1 MTTLLLST
9 SAMAQLTVMISG
21 GFNGPYQQML
31 PHFEKMTGTTV
42 STLSGASQG
51 TGPKTI
57 KAQLDQGVV
66 TDIVILSREGLAELV
81 AQGKII
87 PGTDVDLAN
96 APLGAAVPAG
106 TPKPDISTVTAF
118 KKSLLDSKSIAVPGS
133 TSGIYLTNELFPR
146 LGVSNQISVTVTER
160 GSQATTLLAAKQV
173 AMAVQPTSELVNV
186 SGVDYIGRLPQ
197 DLQLIQTFSA
207 AIVVGSK
214 ETDSAKKLIQLLS
227 STESAQAIQNSGMD
241 LIQR

>member
-1 MTTLLLST
+1 
-9 SAMAQLTVMISG
+9 MAQLTVMISG

>member
-1 MTTLLLST
+1 
-9 SAMAQLTVMISG
+9 MAQLTVMISG

-31 PHFEKMTGTTV
+31 PHFEKMTGISV

-57 KAQLDQGVV
+57 KAQLDKGIP
-66 TDIVILSREGLAELV
+66 TDLVIMSREGLAELI

-96 APLGAAVPAG
+96 APLGAAVPMG
-106 TPKPDISTVTAF
+106 TTKPDINTVLAF
-118 KKSLLDSKSIAVPGS
+118 KQSLMDAKSIAVPGS

-146 LGVSNQISVTVTER
+146 LGVSNQILVTVTER

-186 SGVDYIGRLPQ
+186 AGIDYIGRLPQ
-197 DLQLIQTFSA
+197 EVQLVQTFAA

-214 ETDSAKKLIQLLS
+214 ESESAKKLIQLLS
-227 STESAQAIQNSGMD
+227 SKQSAQAIQNSGMD
-241 LIQR
+241 LIQQ

>member
-1 MTTLLLST
+1 
-9 SAMAQLTVMISG
+9 MAQLTVMISG

-31 PHFEKMTGTTV
+31 PHFEKMTGISV

-57 KAQLDQGVV
+57 KAQLDKGIP
-66 TDIVILSREGLAELV
+66 TDLVIMSREGLAELM

-96 APLGAAVPAG
+96 APLGAAVPMG
-106 TPKPDISTVTAF
+106 ITKPDINTVLAF
-118 KKSLLDSKSIAVPGS
+118 KQSLMDAKSIAVPGS

-146 LGVSNQISVTVTER
+146 LGVSNQILVTVTER

-186 SGVDYIGRLPQ
+186 AGIDYIGRLPQ
-197 DLQLIQTFSA
+197 EVQLVQTFAA

-214 ETDSAKKLIQLLS
+214 ESESAKKLIQLLS
-227 STESAQAIQNSGMD
+227 SKQSAQAIQNSGLD

>member
-1 MTTLLLST
+1 
-9 SAMAQLTVMISG
+9 MAQLTVMISG

-31 PHFEKMTGTTV
+31 PHFEKMTGITV

-57 KAQLDQGVV
+57 KAQLDKGIA
-66 TDIVILSREGLAELV
+66 TDIVILSREGLAELM

-87 PGTDVDLAN
+87 PGTDIDLAN
-96 APLGAAVPAG
+96 APLGAAVPVGA
-106 TPKPDISTVTAF
+106 PKPDISTVAAF
-118 KKSLLDSKSIAVPGS
+118 KQSLIDAKSIAVPGS
-133 TSGIYLTNELFPR
+133 TSGIYLTNQLFPR
-146 LGVSNQISVTVTER
+146 LGLGQQISVTVTER
-160 GSQATTLLAAKQV
+160 GSQATTLLAEKQV

-186 SGVDYIGRLPQ
+186 AGIDYIGRLPHE
-197 DLQLIQTFSA
+197 LQLIQTFSA

-214 ETDSAKKLIQLLS
+214 ESESAKKFIQLLS
-227 STESAQAIQNSGMD
+227 SKQSVQAIQNSGMD

>member
-1 MTTLLLST
+1 
-9 SAMAQLTVMISG
+9 MAQLTVMISG

-31 PHFEKMTGTTV
+31 PHFEKMTGISV
-42 STLSGASQG
+42 NTLSGASQG
-51 TGPKTI
+51 AGPKTI
-57 KAQLDQGVV
+57 KAQLNKGIA
-66 TDIVILSREGLAELV
+66 TDIVIMSREGLAELME
-81 AQGKII
+81 QGKII

-173 AMAVQPTSELVNV
+173 AMAVQPTSEIVNV

>member
-1 MTTLLLST
+1 
-9 SAMAQLTVMISG
+9 MAQLTVMISG

-31 PHFEKMTGTTV
+31 PHFEKMTGISV

-57 KAQLDQGVV
+57 KAQLDKGIP
-66 TDIVILSREGLAELV
+66 TDLVIMSREGLAELI

-96 APLGAAVPAG
+96 APLGAAVPMG
-106 TPKPDISTVTAF
+106 TTKPDINTVLAF
-118 KKSLLDSKSIAVPGS
+118 KQSLMDAKSIAVPGS

-146 LGVSNQISVTVTER
+146 LGVSNQILVTVTER

-186 SGVDYIGRLPQ
+186 AGIDYIGRLPQ
-197 DLQLIQTFSA
+197 EVQLVQTFAA

-214 ETDSAKKLIQLLS
+214 ESESAKKLIQLLS
-227 STESAQAIQNSGMD
+227 SKQSAQAIQNSGLD

>member
-1 MTTLLLST
+1 
-9 SAMAQLTVMISG
+9 MAQLTVMISG

-31 PHFEKMTGTTV
+31 PHFEKMTGITV

-57 KAQLDQGVV
+57 KAQLDKGIA
-66 TDIVILSREGLAELV
+66 TDIVILSREGLAELM

-96 APLGAAVPAG
+96 APLGAAVPMG
-106 TPKPDISTVTAF
+106 TPKPDISTVAAF
-118 KKSLLDSKSIAVPGS
+118 KQSLINAKSIAVPGS

-146 LGVSNQISVTVTER
+146 LGLSNQIFVTVTER
-160 GSQATTLLAAKQV
+160 GSQATTLLAEKQV

-186 SGVDYIGRLPQ
+186 TGIDYIGRLPQ
-197 DLQLIQTFSA
+197 ELQLIQTFSA

-214 ETDSAKKLIQLLS
+214 ESESAKKFIQLLS
-227 STESAQAIQNSGMD
+227 SKQSVQAIQNSGMD